1 MIIKNFK
8 ELSVNSARKKVLTI
22 LESGLE
28 AIQVDKIVR
37 EVIKLRD
44 NILEIKDK
52 KYNLKKFENL
62 YVIGIGKCAGAAA
75 QELENILGNRIIQGV
90 VMDVVKAS
98 LKHIKSYKGTHPLPS
113 SENVYA
119 SKEIIELAKK
129 ATERD
134 LVIAIISGGGSALLC
149 SPFDLECEQEQKL
162 YKACLNT
169 SCDIREL
176 NIVRKHISE
185 LKGGGLAKMLYPATV
200 AGLIFSDIP
209 GNHYDLVASG
219 PTYFD
224 KTTLKNAELLIE
236 KYKFPKLD
244 LIETPKEKKYFE
256 RVRNICLLSNNDAL
270 NIMEKKARELGL
282 KSRILNNS
290 IYGKAEDVAEK
301 ISNIVNKGEV
311 VLAGGE
317 TTVVA
322 RKGRG
327 GRNQHLVL
335 SAIPYLKKDQVI
347 ISCGSDGIDNT
358 DSAGAIADSL
368 TIEKANK
375 LRLDYK
381 KFLENTDSYNF
392 FKKTNDLI
400 FTGATGSNVSDL
412 IISLRN

>member
-169 SCDIREL
+169 SCDIR
-176 NIVRKHISE
+176 
-185 LKGGGLAKMLYPATV
+185 
-200 AGLIFSDIP
+200 
-209 GNHYDLVASG
+209 
-219 PTYFD
+219 
-224 KTTLKNAELLIE
+224 
-236 KYKFPKLD
+236 
-244 LIETPKEKKYFE
+244 
-256 RVRNICLLSNNDAL
+256 
-270 NIMEKKARELGL
+270 
-282 KSRILNNS
+282 
-290 IYGKAEDVAEK
+290 
-301 ISNIVNKGEV
+301 
-311 VLAGGE
+311 
-317 TTVVA
+317 
-322 RKGRG
+322 
-327 GRNQHLVL
+327 
-335 SAIPYLKKDQVI
+335 
-347 ISCGSDGIDNT
+347 
-358 DSAGAIADSL
+358 
-368 TIEKANK
+368 
-375 LRLDYK
+375 
-381 KFLENTDSYNF
+381 
-392 FKKTNDLI
+392 
-400 FTGATGSNVSDL
+400 
-412 IISLRN
+412 